1 MEARAFT
8 EKSIRM
14 GRKIPYVEKRIIIKM
29 MIKTF
34 KGSVINCI
42 VLLFLFATGTAS
54 ATKFQH
60 QQWDQLLKKNV
71 VNIESGR
78 STQVNYLGMKQDQAV
93 LKQYLHTLSE
103 VSTETFNKWSKPEQL
118 AFLINA
124 YNAWTVELILTKYP
138 KLDSIKE
145 LGSLFRSPWK
155 KEFILLLDETR
166 SLDNIEQVLIR
177 GNFKEPRIHFAV
189 NCASIGCPALRAEAY
204 QSDVLEMQLTEATN
218 LFLSDSSRN
227 RLKGDELQ
235 LSKIF
240 KWYQDDFEQQQT
252 LAQFLV
258 KYAKALNLTEEQKQA
273 VINGDIDIEYL
284 DYDWSLNS
292 ISG

>member
-1 MEARAFT
+1 M
-8 EKSIRM
+8 KMVKGLLVNCM
-14 GRKIPYVEKRIIIKM
+14 G
-29 MIKTF
+29 
-34 KGSVINCI
+34 
-42 VLLFLFATGTAS
+42 LFLLLTVGAAS
-54 ATKFQH
+54 ANNFEH
-60 QQWDQLLKKNV
+60 RQWDQLLKKYV
-71 VNIESGR
+71 VNIELGR
-78 STQVNYLGMKQDQAV
+78 STQVNYLGIKKDQTE
-93 LKQYLHTLSE
+93 LKQYLQTLSE
-103 VSTETFNKWSKPEQL
+103 VSTVTFNKWSELEQL

-124 YNAWTVELILTKYP
+124 YNAWTVELILTEYP
-138 KLDSIKE
+138 RIDSIKE
-145 LGSLFRSPWK
+145 LGSLFSSPWK
-155 KEFILLLDETR
+155 KKFIPLLGETR
-166 SLDNIEQVLIR
+166 SLDNIEQDLIR

-204 QSDVLEMQLTEATN
+204 QSDALEMQLTEATN

-227 RLKGDELQ
+227 RLMGDELQ

-258 KYAKALNLTEEQKQA
+258 KYAKALNLTEKQKQA
-273 VINGDIDIEYL
+273 VINGDIDIKYL